1 LTEWF
6 IYWAMKILRLVFTN
20 KQNVSTTGTV
30 LNYSYNNYKDLEC
43 VLVHQKKY
51 GSMTQLLISFT
62 VDQNIR
68 FP

>member
-20 KQNVSTTGTV
+20 KQNASTTGTV

-43 VLVHQKKY
+43 VLVHQK
-51 GSMTQLLISFT
+51 
-62 VDQNIR
+62 
-68 FP
+68 